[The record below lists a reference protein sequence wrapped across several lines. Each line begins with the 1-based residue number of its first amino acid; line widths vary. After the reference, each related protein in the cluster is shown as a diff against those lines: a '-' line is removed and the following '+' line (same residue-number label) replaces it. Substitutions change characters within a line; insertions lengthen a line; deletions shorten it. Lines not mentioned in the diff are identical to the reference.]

1 MSEEI
6 EKLKERV
13 NSLEEAVFGDGGE
26 SSENNSKRLSL
37 SEFLQKHDISNHK
50 KKTQVIGY
58 YLEKK
63 KEMENFTS
71 EDIEEAYRRAKIKP
85 PANPSDIISKSAGD
99 GKIMEQEDDSDDLK
113 HWVLTRSGEDR
124 VENELREE
132 Q

>member
-1 MSEEI
+1 MTDEVEE
-6 EKLKERV
+6 LKERV
-13 NSLEEAVFGDGGE
+13 ETLEEAIFREGNKE
-26 SSENNSKRLSL
+26 SKNDSKRLSL
-37 SEFLQKHDISNHK
+37 SEFLQRHDISSHK

-63 KEMENFTS
+63 KGMENFTS
-71 EDIEEAYRRAKIKP
+71 EDIEEAYRKAKIKP
-85 PANPSDIISKSAGD
+85 PVNPSDIISKSAGA

-132 Q
+132 S